1 MSTNID
7 KNEITEV
14 MDARAP
20 QTETTELAPQRV
32 TDDGLMYDASDV
44 DVPKG
49 NIVQKISQIEGPV
62 GSLVVDQKHVI
73 LMPEVPSDVYVV
85 KAKKA
90 WREDVPFGEPSRT
103 AYTEEERLALLAD
116 GAKLL
121 EWADIS
127 LMIPSPSDDFD
138 EAAFPF
144 PFGNHNYCLCRINV
158 AKDAYRMTYKRLAM
172 YSACNPGKSFRE
184 RLWTFESQL
193 LTKGKYSWHAP
204 SLSVSNG
211 APDPEVVEFIR
222 SF

>member
-1 MSTNID
+1 MAT
-7 KNEITEV
+7 KTKETEVEV

-20 QTETTELAPQRV
+20 ETETHALAHQRM
-32 TDDGLMYDASDV
+32 TSDGLMYDASDV
-44 DVPKG
+44 DIPKG
-49 NIVQKISQIEGPV
+49 NIVQKISQIDGPL
-62 GSLVVDQKHVI
+62 GALVVDQQHVVV
-73 LMPEVPSDVYVV
+73 LAETPVNVYVV

-90 WREDVPFGEPSRT
+90 WREDLPFGETP
-103 AYTEEERLALLAD
+103 RLAFTEAEREELVAD
-116 GAKLL
+116 GAKLV

-127 LMIPSPSDDFD
+127 LMIPAPGDEFE

-144 PFGNHNYCLCRINV
+144 PFGNHNYCLARLNV
-158 AKDAYRMTYKRLAM
+158 AKDAYRQTYKRLAM

-204 SLSVSNG
+204 SLSISS
-211 APDPEVVEFIR
+211 ATPDPEVLEFIR